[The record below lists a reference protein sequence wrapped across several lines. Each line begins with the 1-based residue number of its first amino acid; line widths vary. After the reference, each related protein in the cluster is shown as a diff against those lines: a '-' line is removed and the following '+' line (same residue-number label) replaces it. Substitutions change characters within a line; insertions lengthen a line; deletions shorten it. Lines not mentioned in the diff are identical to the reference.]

1 MGRRLKTKPSV
12 KRGYNKQGLTDE
24 QQNQIRE
31 LADGTLTVPQ
41 IVQKVC
47 RVRTGYSL
55 VYAFVV
61 RENLTVKFLPGTK
74 AESQIRQK
82 LKSNEFFYADEKNWY

>member
-1 MGRRLKTKPSV
+1 MGRRITSKPSV
-12 KRGYNKQGLTDE
+12 KRGYNKQGLTEE
-24 QQNQIRE
+24 QQKQIRE
-31 LADGTLTVPQ
+31 LANGTFTVPQ

-47 RVRTGYSL
+47 EVRTGYSL

-74 AESQIRQK
+74 AEREIRQK
-82 LKSNEFFYADEKNWY
+82 LKADEFFNADEKNWY

>member
-24 QQNQIRE
+24 QQNKIRK
-31 LADGTLTVPQ
+31 LADGTLTVPK
-41 IVQKVC
+41 IVEKVC

-61 RENLTVKFLPGTK
+61 RENLSVKFSPGTK
-74 AESQIRQK
+74 AESQIQQK
-82 LKSNEFFYADEKNWY
+82 LKADEFFYADEKKWY